1 MELWKSISRQLGSA
15 MFETKDYDVLELN
28 KTHDTS
34 DSIKVLTRRIR
45 KPLSSLKIEK
55 SKIILI
61 HDYFDIND
69 DYEMLD
75 TLGMG
80 TYAYFRKARCRS
92 SNQIVAIKVSRGST
106 SSSMLKSE
114 YDILKQVSHRCIPR
128 VLQFAE
134 NASKHESYIIMEYF
148 EGVTLDTR
156 IADSGVMIEDQSKF
170 VVSQLLSAVQ
180 YLHSVGIAHRDIK
193 PENVLIND
201 DNEVKLIDFN
211 ISKHFDR
218 DAANDKFKCL
228 FYTQISSPLY
238 SAPELKTQLG
248 YNESVDIWD
257 VGTILFVT
265 Q

>member
-1 MELWKSISRQLGSA
+1 
-15 MFETKDYDVLELN
+15 
-28 KTHDTS
+28 
-34 DSIKVLTRRIR
+34 
-45 KPLSSLKIEK
+45 
-55 SKIILI
+55 
-61 HDYFDIND
+61 
-69 DYEMLD
+69 MLD

-80 TYAYFRKARCRS
+80 TYAYVRKARCRS

-106 SSSMLKSE
+106 SSAMLKSE
-114 YDILKQVSHRCIPR
+114 YDILKQVSHPCIPR
-128 VLQFAE
+128 VFKFAE
-134 NASKHESYIIMEYF
+134 DASKHESYIIMEYF

-156 IADSGVMIEDQSKF
+156 IADSGVMTEDQSKA

-180 YLHSVGIAHRDIK
+180 YLHSFGVAHRDIK

-218 DAANDKFKCL
+218 DAADKKFKCV

-248 YNESVDIWD
+248 YNESVDVWG
-257 VGTILFVT
+257 VGTVIFTLLFGTFASHSLNKEKNILDRDM
-265 Q
+265 